1 MRIHYLLPIIALS
14 LPNILGQPE
23 TPVSEWRDK
32 TILVIGAQNPPRAP

>member
-23 TPVSEWRDK
+23 SLPDG
-32 TILVIGAQNPPRAP
+32 IGR